1 MTADNTTNNDTLT
14 NTLAEVLTEFQGS
27 FSCTRCSLHI
37 LNIVT
42 KAILKQF
49 DVKEVKDPQALADED
64 VCKLTELAQE
74 LESEERT
81 TQGELQS
88 DKMGVDGCLND
99 IDDESWVEEV
109 ETMDEEEMDQYEH
122 EICPIKMVL
131 VKVRCSRAHFC
142 MVTD

>member
-1 MTADNTTNNDTLT
+1 M
-14 NTLAEVLTEFQGS
+14 
-27 FSCTRCSLHI
+27 HI
-37 LNIVT
+37 LNIVA

-49 DVKEVKDPQALADED
+49 DFKEVKDPQALADED

-88 DKMGVDGCLND
+88 DKMEVDGCLND

-109 ETMDEEEMDQYEH
+109 EMMDEEEMDQYEH
-122 EICPIKMVL
+122 EIRPIKMVL
-131 VKVRCSRAHFC
+131 VKVQCSRAHFC